1 MLTPF
6 LNNLDNLD
14 LKFKSLDSFIL
25 IAWQKTLDQKKEVQ
39 SMVPLWFQDSWAWAI
54 WGELVSN
61 TKGKRQK
68 RVPFPHSE
76 NRWWKTQE
84 KHRRVQ
90 ISPFQCTVKTIPKNA
105 AASPW
110 RQDNS
115 CIYSKATTPHWYPPG
130 NREDGRMEAS
140 ISAFVSC
147 LSPIALGQT
156 PASLTQGES
165 VLTSLLTLQGW
176 RLEKR
181 LTVLGSPSV
190 PLGLQEQR
198 ASLDIVNQ
206 NDETRLIFTR
216 EPDPPR

>member
-1 MLTPF
+1 MLYGEILSLTPKEKDK
-6 LNNLDNLD
+6 NMCH
-14 LKFKSLDSFIL
+14 SL
-25 IAWQKTLDQKKEVQ
+25 TLRITDEKPKRNTEG
-39 SMVPLWFQDSWAWAI
+39 FRYHH
-54 WGELVSN
+54 SN
-61 TKGKRQK
+61 AQ
-68 RVPFPHSE
+68 
-76 NRWWKTQE
+76 WK
-84 KHRRVQ
+84 
-90 ISPFQCTVKTIPKNA
+90 PFQRMPPLVPGD
-105 AASPW
+105 
-110 RQDNS
+110 RLNS
-115 CIYSKATTPHWYPPG
+115 RICSKATTPYWYPPG
-130 NREDGRMEAS
+130 NREDGRMEVS
-140 ISAFVSC
+140 ISDFVLC

-156 PASLTQGES
+156 PASLTQGEF